1 MNPPMNRPKSGY
13 GACARAEG
21 DSPSAPPAT
30 KMSKSISQ
38 RLSGAAAIK
47 APRKTERLA
56 LIHST
61 QAAFS
66 YYYVL
71 VQHFL
76 SKIIIFLQL
85 RRQSP
90 SIINMNYACDP
101 LGSPRYIYGIPHG
114 LPLELADHP
123 TMPRRLINSSN
134 PIALPSR
141 NSTPLGPPFPRRPE
155 SGGFRSDSAPP
166 PPSGCAPQNRRTH
179 AAPGSSLS
187 LSLKTLPFRLL
198 AHLLRLRCSV
208 SLLSRCASRPPQ
220 TGDRSTPGL
229 SG

>member
-101 LGSPRYIYGIPHG
+101 LGSPRYIYGIP
-114 LPLELADHP
+114 
-123 TMPRRLINSSN
+123 PRASFGIGRSSHDAQAIDQLIQ
-134 PIALPSR
+134 PH
-141 NSTPLGPPFPRRPE
+141 
-155 SGGFRSDSAPP
+155 
-166 PPSGCAPQNRRTH
+166 CAPFQKLDS
-179 AAPGSSLS
+179 PGTAFS
-187 LSLKTLPFRLL
+187 P
-198 AHLLRLRCSV
+198 
-208 SLLSRCASRPPQ
+208 AS
-220 TGDRSTPGL
+220 
-229 SG
+229 